1 MSPNLSTLPF
11 SLVGLVQDLEPHRCY
26 LALLPLDGRPL
37 EEEDLISMNAH
48 PAEWL
53 LGLDLQANASGLAV
67 IAPGREVGSVQSES
81 MTDLMG
87 PQATAVALV
96 RVSGEGSLHVLRNG
110 AQRLV
115 APNVEGVVPDALR
128 RALRLPTAGPE
139 ADPGWYW
146 ALRWLLDLQHDGF
159 ANSPELLDVEDVVW
173 SHPAIELGEIAGLSR
188 FELEGFCIDRHAEH
202 SWRTGWSGIRSML
215 ARQVVVDGL
224 APRDQ
229 LQQAASWYDD
239 GSFSRWLLHTQPTLS
254 EVFDTVSVT
263 LAPDASDLV
272 RSIVH
277 DVLVRSSPDLQG
289 G

>member
-11 SLVGLVQDLEPHRCY
+11 SLVGLVQDLEPQHCY

-37 EEEDLISMNAH
+37 QEEDLISMNAH

-53 LGLDLQANASGLAV
+53 LGLDLQANTSGLAV
-67 IAPGREVGSVQSES
+67 IAPGGEVGSVRSES

-87 PQATAVALV
+87 PQSTAVALV
-96 RVSGEGSLHVLRNG
+96 RVSGEGSLHVLQNG

-128 RALRLPTAGPE
+128 RALRLPTADPE

-146 ALRWLLDLQHDGF
+146 ALQWLLDLQHDGF
-159 ANSPELLDVEDVVW
+159 ATSPGLLEVEDVVW
-173 SHPAIELGEIAGLSR
+173 SHPAIELGEITGLSR

-215 ARQVVVDGL
+215 ARQVVVEGS
-224 APRDQ
+224 AQRGQ
-229 LQQAASWYDD
+229 LRRAARWYDD
-239 GSFSRWLLHTQPTLS
+239 GSFSRWLLRTQPTLS

-277 DVLVRSSPDLQG
+277 DVLVRSSAGLQG